1 MDTDGGWTFNK
12 IDDPMIIAEA
22 RKRVSIYSHN
32 FDLSMMDGMHQERRM
47 KVSSERNH
55 VSRILLEDIEGLQNI
70 LSTLKDRIVADE
82 DISSNI
88 YWIEEQL
95 PPFQSRLRYYNNL
108 TIEML
113 ELPLDSR

>member
-1 MDTDGGWTFNK
+1 
-12 IDDPMIIAEA
+12 
-22 RKRVSIYSHN
+22 
-32 FDLSMMDGMHQERRM
+32 M

-108 TIEML
+108 TNHQISQENN
-113 ELPLDSR
+113 